1 MFRIIE
7 LIYFQTIIVKKIVSK
22 NAFFENFFLTILVW
36 KWIKS
41 MILNTFYSIELFHKM
56 SSSMCFLASKVE
68 IFFPKIVKKTQKNAF
83 FEKVVLNK
91 KCLEWSI
98 TYDSEEFWGFMWA
111 QITKNYFYW
120 GKSEVDV
127 KI

>member
-1 MFRIIE
+1 MIE
-7 LIYFQTIIVKKIVSK
+7 NEGDIHFPRKVTKACGFFI
-22 NAFFENFFLTILVW
+22 AFW
-36 KWIKS
+36 
-41 MILNTFYSIELFHKM
+41 LFHNGEKF
-56 SSSMCFLASKVE
+56 SE
-68 IFFPKIVKKTQKNAF
+68 KKTQKNEF
-83 FEKVVLNK
+83 FEKVVWNK
-91 KCLEWSI
+91 NCLEWSI